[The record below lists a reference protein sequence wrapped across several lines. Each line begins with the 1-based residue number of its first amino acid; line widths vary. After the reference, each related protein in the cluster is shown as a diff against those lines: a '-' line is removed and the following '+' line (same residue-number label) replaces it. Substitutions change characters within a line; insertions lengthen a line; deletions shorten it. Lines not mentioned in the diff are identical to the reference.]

1 MYELIQIF
9 QADEDALLTIG
20 SNEGKL
26 KKITADFI
34 EDYASDLENPSIML
48 QRISFISK
56 FNLNYLRV
64 FNKNL
69 NHNHRSNKK
78 IPLFVMEI
86 TVTSRSLHL
95 SQDI

>member
-9 QADEDALLTIG
+9 QADEDALLAIG

-48 QRISFISK
+48 QRIVSYEIQCHSPEDISQK
-56 FNLNYLRV
+56 LE
-64 FNKNL
+64 
-69 NHNHRSNKK
+69 
-78 IPLFVMEI
+78 PQP
-86 TVTSRSLHL
+86 
-95 SQDI
+95 SQ